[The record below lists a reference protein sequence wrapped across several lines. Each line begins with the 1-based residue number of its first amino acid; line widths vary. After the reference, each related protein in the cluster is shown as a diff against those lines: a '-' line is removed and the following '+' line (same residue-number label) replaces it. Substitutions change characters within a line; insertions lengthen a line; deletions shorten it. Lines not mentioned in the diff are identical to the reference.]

1 MVDEMKQ
8 VHISPFSELKITSHE
23 VLRGAERRPCPKCQA
38 SRKYYCY
45 TCYIT
50 VGLDRSLI
58 PTVHLPIKVDIIKH
72 QKELVGKST
81 ATHACI
87 LAPGNVSIHNFPEV
101 PDFQEKEKVIIV
113 FPAEGVNSVST
124 FQDAVTLEKIRLNQD
139 RQNPDSSDA
148 GALLH
153 RVVFIDSTWQQ
164 CHQIITDKKLKGLKR
179 VKLESAVTHFWR
191 PQRKPDTCLATIEA
205 IYYFF
210 KEYDQHILKREYD
223 GRYDNL
229 LYFFAFQ
236 YKLIQEQRKN

>member
-1 MVDEMKQ
+1 MADKPDGSL
-8 VHISPFSELKITSHE
+8 SPFSDLKIASHE
-23 VLRGAERRPCPKCQA
+23 VLRGLERRPCPKCQA

-45 TCYIT
+45 VCYVT

-58 PTVHLPIKVDIIKH
+58 PTVNLPIKVDIIKH
-72 QKELVGKST
+72 QGELVGKST

-87 LAPGNVSIHNFPEV
+87 LAPGEVTIYNYPEV
-101 PDFQEKEKVIIV
+101 PKFQEKEKVIIV
-113 FPAEGVNSVST
+113 FPSE
-124 FQDAVTLEKIRLNQD
+124 DAITLEMIRQNHD
-139 RQNPDSSDA
+139 RQTQHLADTSA
-148 GALLH
+148 VLH

-164 CHQIITDKKLKGLKR
+164 CHRIITDKKLEKLQK

-191 PQRKPDTCLATIEA
+191 PQRKKPDTCLATIEA

-210 KEYDQHILKREYD
+210 KEYDQHILKRAYD

-236 YKLIQEQRKN
+236 YNLIQEEQLKR

>member
-1 MVDEMKQ
+1 MVDEIKQ
-8 VHISPFSELKITSHE
+8 IHISPFSELKIASHE

-113 FPAEGVNSVST
+113 FPAE
-124 FQDAVTLEKIRLNQD
+124 DAVTLEKIRLNQD

-236 YKLIQEQRKN
+236 YKLIQEQRKNR